1 MNIYFRYVPA
11 SIPAINDFNY
21 LSSTIKSSIADSLR
35 IAEPMQVTVS
45 KCPGACDD
53 AGSDVCVIIV
63 CKSSFADLNSIEQ
76 IRQSVLSAIQKDQDS
91 IRLYRINIK
100 VDPNYVPPKAVLE
113 QQTFQ
118 LFNKLV
124 EKIDNSKSDSDSEI
138 DYEKRALSY
147 QAVEPE
153 YTFDRVILPSEVR
166 EKIDEALNIFKY
178 NSKVFD
184 EWGLRAIEPHPSSSL
199 SFYGPSG
206 TGKTMAAEA
215 IASYLGKK
223 ILRVSYADIESKYH
237 GEGPK
242 MVKAIFCAA
251 ERDDAVLF
259 IDESDSLLSKRL
271 TNVSSGS
278 EQAINSMRSQ
288 LLISLERFEGIVIFA
303 TNLVVNY
310 DQAFLT
316 RLISVEFKL
325 PDIESRKKIWNVH
338 TKESNGNKLNIPL
351 ASDVNFDELAEKYEF
366 CGREIKKAV
375 ISACIRAA
383 MGEREQVSQDD
394 FISACDKV
402 VEEEKALA
410 SAKDHTT
417 SIKIS
422 DEQQSDKDL
431 ASIVKKAFAKDK
443 TGSDDNIITES
454 ASDESGAIS
463 AEVN

>member
-1 MNIYFRYVPA
+1 MKVYLHCRRS
-11 SIPAINDFNY
+11 SITAIKNVNN
-21 LSSTIKSSIADSLR
+21 LSSAIISTVNKLLKYSNDTRVVSIVMSSDLPNEAD
-35 IAEPMQVTVS
+35 AYV
-45 KCPGACDD
+45 
-53 AGSDVCVIIV
+53 
-63 CKSSFADLNSIEQ
+63 
-76 IRQSVLSAIQKDQDS
+76 VLSTTYSGSPRVLKDIEDDICCALQKDQNLVKPYKVKVIIDS
-91 IRLYRINIK
+91 TYERK
-100 VDPNYVPPKAVLE
+100 FANYGRQDLS
-113 QQTFQ
+113 QQ
-118 LFNKLV
+118 
-124 EKIDNSKSDSDSEI
+124 SSDADTDSEI
-138 DYEKRALSY
+138 DYEKRAQNY

-153 YTFDRVILPSEVR
+153 YTFDRVILPDKVR
-166 EKIDEALNIFKY
+166 QKIDEALNIFKHKD
-178 NSKVFD
+178 KVFNK
-184 EWGLRAIEPHPSSSL
+184 WGLRAIEPHPSSSL

-316 RLISVEFKL
+316 RLISVEFTL
-325 PDIESRKKIWNVH
+325 PDVESRKKIWKVH
-338 TKESNGNKLNIPL
+338 TMESEGNKLNIPFT
-351 ASDVNFDELAEKYEF
+351 SDVNLDALAEKYEF

-375 ISACIRAA
+375 ISACMRTA
-383 MGEREQVSQDD
+383 MDGREQVSQND
-394 FISACDKV
+394 FISACDRII
-402 VEEEKALA
+402 EEEKALA

-417 SIKIS
+417 KKKSMTP
-422 DEQQSDKDL
+422 EQEDVL
-431 ASIVKKAFAKDK
+431 KKAIKAKLDK
-443 TGSDDNIITES
+443 EK
-454 ASDESGAIS
+454 SGANDG
-463 AEVN
+463 ELHTVNIDQLDSSNEQ

>member
-1 MNIYFRYVPA
+1 MKVFFHYLDS
-11 SIPAINDFNY
+11 SIPCIKDVNRLSILIKEAITQNLCILEADKSITVIPLQCSQLFSGADVFVVIVGD
-21 LSSTIKSSIADSLR
+21 SSSSVSVQAIKNIER
-35 IAEPMQVTVS
+35 GVF
-45 KCPGACDD
+45 D
-53 AGSDVCVIIV
+53 AV
-63 CKSSFADLNSIEQ
+63 
-76 IRQSVLSAIQKDQDS
+76 QKDQGLPKCYKVVVKFDS
-91 IRLYRINIK
+91 GYSPNI
-100 VDPNYVPPKAVLE
+100 PQR
-113 QQTFQ
+113 QQSSQ
-118 LFNKLV
+118 SPD
-124 EKIDNSKSDSDSEI
+124 IDTDNEL
-138 DYEKRALSY
+138 DYEKRAQNY

-153 YTFDRVILPSEVR
+153 YTFDRVILPDEVR
-166 EKIDEALNIFKY
+166 KKIDEALNIFKHKD
-178 NSKVFD
+178 KVFNK
-184 EWGLRAIEPHPSSSL
+184 WGLRAIEPHPSSSL

-316 RLISVEFKL
+316 RLISVEFTL
-325 PDIESRKKIWNVH
+325 PDVESRKKIWKVH
-338 TKESNGNKLNIPL
+338 TMESEGNKLNIPF
-351 ASDVNFDELAEKYEF
+351 ASDVNLNALAEKYEF

-375 ISACIRAA
+375 ISACMRTA
-383 MGEREQVSQDD
+383 MDGREQVSQND
-394 FISACDKV
+394 FISACDRII
-402 VEEEKALA
+402 EEEKALA
-410 SAKDHTT
+410 SAKDHT
-417 SIKIS
+417 IKKKS
-422 DEQQSDKDL
+422 MTPEQEDVL
-431 ASIVKKAFAKDK
+431 KKAIKAKLDK
-443 TGSDDNIITES
+443 EK
-454 ASDESGAIS
+454 SGANDG
-463 AEVN
+463 ELHTVNVDQLDSSNEQ

>member
-1 MNIYFRYVPA
+1 MKV
-11 SIPAINDFNY
+11 Y
-21 LSSTIKSSIADSLR
+21 LFYLKSSIPFIKDIDSL
-35 IAEPMQVTVS
+35 S
-45 KCPGACDD
+45 
-53 AGSDVCVIIV
+53 CVIKDIV
-63 CKSSFADLNSIEQ
+63 LNDVKISDTIEVVCRKCNKLPGDMDVLVVINSSMAVSIDTIEN
-76 IRQSVLSAIQKDQDS
+76 IERSVFDAVQKDQGLPKCYKVVVKFDS
-91 IRLYRINIK
+91 SYSPDMPRK
-100 VDPNYVPPKAVLE
+100 
-113 QQTFQ
+113 QQSSQ
-118 LFNKLV
+118 
-124 EKIDNSKSDSDSEI
+124 SSDADTDSEI
-138 DYEKRALSY
+138 DYEKRAQNY

-153 YTFDRVILPSEVR
+153 YTFDRVILPDKVR
-166 EKIDEALNIFKY
+166 QKIDEALNIFKHKD
-178 NSKVFD
+178 KVFNK
-184 EWGLRAIEPHPSSSL
+184 WGLRAIEPHPSSSL

-316 RLISVEFKL
+316 RLISVEFTL
-325 PDIESRKKIWNVH
+325 PDVESRKKIWKVH
-338 TKESNGNKLNIPL
+338 TMESEGNKLNIPFT
-351 ASDVNFDELAEKYEF
+351 SDVNLDALAEKYEF

-375 ISACIRAA
+375 ISACMRTA
-383 MGEREQVSQDD
+383 MDGREQVSQND
-394 FISACDKV
+394 FISACDRII
-402 VEEEKALA
+402 EEEKALA

-417 SIKIS
+417 KKKSMTP
-422 DEQQSDKDL
+422 EQEDVL
-431 ASIVKKAFAKDK
+431 KKAIKAKLDK
-443 TGSDDNIITES
+443 EK
-454 ASDESGAIS
+454 SGANDG
-463 AEVN
+463 ELHTVNIDQLDSSNEQ